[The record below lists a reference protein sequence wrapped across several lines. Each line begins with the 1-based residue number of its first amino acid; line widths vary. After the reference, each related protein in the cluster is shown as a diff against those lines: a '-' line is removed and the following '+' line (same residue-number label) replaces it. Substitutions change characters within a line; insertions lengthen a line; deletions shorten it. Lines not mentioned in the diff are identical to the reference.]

1 MDPTE
6 PVPRGE
12 FNACMQGIRA
22 ALADLK
28 ENMVDRTARIEG
40 KQDAAS
46 AAALEAARESGKIDA
61 RLEALEKTQRDDGR
75 RLEKL
80 DLKVWGLII
89 LALTILAK
97 FAIGLLAAGVV
108 R

>member
-1 MDPTE
+1 MDPAE

-12 FNACMQGIRA
+12 FNAGMQGIRA

-61 RLEALEKTQRDDGR
+61 RLEALKSTQRQNDSR
-75 RLEKL
+75 IEKL
-80 DLKVWGLII
+80 DFKVWGLIL
-89 LALTILAK
+89 LALGALGK
-97 FAIGLLAAGVV
+97 FALGLLAAGG

>member
-12 FNACMQGIRA
+12 FNAGMQGIRA

-46 AAALEAARESGKIDA
+46 AAALGAAREAGRTDA
-61 RLEALEKTQRDDGR
+61 RISALEVRAGR
-75 RLEKL
+75 EWQLWTG
-80 DLKVWGLII
+80 VV
-89 LALTILAK
+89 LALIA
-97 FAIGLLAAGVV
+97 AAARWLLGG
-108 R
+108 